1 MLKRLSLVGFLL
13 ALPLAAPPGA
23 SAETQIPGP
32 DAGVRARLV
41 DGTIASMR
49 FSPSLFRELAGKRV
63 VIACTQMSDPD
74 ESGITG
80 VGVGSEAFRM
90 PKRRRV
96 VRRFVGRGYDYC
108 TLRAGRR
115 HVVTFATSERG
126 AVAVDEQFRTFLMLT
141 VLESAKARRVLP
153 VVPLASPSDTPP
165 AGSVGYYSDGG
176 EHAAVVMLSDAG
188 RRLFVEVN
196 ADDVLYTNLA
206 RYLSG
211 GIF

>member
-13 ALPLAAPPGA
+13 ALPLAAPPTA
-23 SAETQIPGP
+23 SAETQIPP
-32 DAGVRARLV
+32 PEAGVRARLV

-63 VIACTQMSDPD
+63 VIACTEMSTSDGP
-74 ESGITG
+74 GITSEG
-80 VGVGSEAFRM
+80 IGSEAFRM

-108 TLRAGRR
+108 TLRAKRR
-115 HVVTFATSERG
+115 HIVTFATSERG
-126 AVAVDEQFRTFLMLT
+126 AIVVDEQYRTYLMLT
-141 VLESAKARRVLP
+141 VLSSEAARSALP

-165 AGSVGYYSDGG
+165 AGSIGYYSDGG

-196 ADDVLYTNLA
+196 ADDVLYTNVA